1 MITFVLVENDSL
13 ITSNSQLFEKETD
26 DNEFDLISRE
36 SLIMTD
42 YNKNSISHSIPI
54 LSSSIKYKVKTEII
68 LII

>member
-26 DNEFDLISRE
+26 DNEFDLISNE

-68 LII
+68 FVI